1 MISFC
6 SNNEEEK
13 EFILFFNLKDSNAEE
28 NNSLITFPLN
38 ETINSRSINFDNFDN
53 SSYYNI
59 FKSIFEKEKELPKKN
74 KSELQFLII
83 KETPPVLLTKDITN
97 LLRNKIDNWDE
108 IKNILNNKSYLNNNA
123 IKKVENQLIKKES
136 SKNKKLDKKID
147 NSVKMKLGRKTINDE
162 TIRNHNKY
170 SPDNIINKIK
180 TILKKYIII
189 FINNVINCI
198 YTLKQRNIIMSE
210 LSFPIYKTSDLIKDI
225 DYKST
230 ASKKKKL
237 ENLLLL
243 NFSLKQFL
251 SFDLSRKFK
260 IITQQTDNISKF
272 NQKIMTEYLFKDDSN
287 WAIFNFV
294 LKELKLEDFL
304 DIFVHKKELSDF
316 PLFNSLNFQEKKI
329 IEKSLVR
336 IEKYLNEL
344 LKEKDNI
351 YLICFLLLIYNFRR
365 YFSIKNGRN
374 RQKDEIYY

>member
-1 MISFC
+1 MISFR

-13 EFILFFNLKDSNAEE
+13 EFILFFNLKDSNTEE

-38 ETINSRSINFDNFDN
+38 ETIYSSSINFDNFDN

-59 FKSIFEKEKELPKKN
+59 FKSIFEKEKELPTKN
-74 KSELQFLII
+74 KSDLQFLII

-123 IKKVENQLIKKES
+123 IKKVENELIKKES

-198 YTLKQRNIIMSE
+198 YTLKQRNIILSE

-316 PLFNSLNFQEKKI
+316 PLFNILNFQEKKI

>member
-1 MISFC
+1 MISFR

-13 EFILFFNLKDSNAEE
+13 ELLQVFNLIDFNTEE
-28 NNSLITFPLN
+28 TNSLITFPLN
-38 ETINSRSINFDNFDN
+38 ETINFSSINLDNFDN

-59 FKSIFEKEKELPKKN
+59 FKYIFEKEKESPKKN
-74 KSELQFLII
+74 KSDFPFLVI
-83 KETPPVLLTKDITN
+83 KETPPVLLTKDISN
-97 LLRNKIDNWDE
+97 FLGNKIDNWDE

-123 IKKVENQLIKKES
+123 IKTVENELIKKES
-136 SKNKKLDKKID
+136 SKNKKLNKKLD
-147 NSVKMKLGRKTINDE
+147 NSVKVKLGRKTINDE

-198 YTLKQRNIIMSE
+198 YTLKQRNIILSE
-210 LSFPIYKTSDLIKDI
+210 LNFPIYKTSDLIKDI

-251 SFDLSRKFK
+251 SFDLSKKFK
-260 IITQQTDNISKF
+260 AVTQKADPFSKF
-272 NQKIMTEYLFKDDSN
+272 NQKIMTEYLFRDDSN

-304 DIFVHKKELSDF
+304 DIFIHKKELSDF
-316 PLFNSLNFQEKKI
+316 PLFNDLNFHDKKI
-329 IEKSLVR
+329 IENSLVR

-351 YLICFLLLIYNFRR
+351 YFVCFLLLIYNFRR
-365 YFSIKNGRN
+365 YFSIKEGRN